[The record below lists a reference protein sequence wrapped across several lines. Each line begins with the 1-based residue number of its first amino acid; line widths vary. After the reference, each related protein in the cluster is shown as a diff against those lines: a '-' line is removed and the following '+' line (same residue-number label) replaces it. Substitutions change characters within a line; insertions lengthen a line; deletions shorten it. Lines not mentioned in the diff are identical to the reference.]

1 MLWNKTWKYLELFQK
16 PIDFVMM
23 ESEVQTYT
31 CFCVLIHAA
40 LYSAITNIH
49 YTLSSQFCRLIL
61 LVIYLVV
68 NTEISCLYICWWS
81 ALEALVYRF
90 YKQCNALHLVEVFFV
105 FYFFGFPALW
115 HRTAAVMTG
124 KKYIRWME

>member
-1 MLWNKTWKYLELFQK
+1 MYYMLWNKRRNSFEGEILQK

-31 CFCVLIHAA
+31 CFCVLGLIHAS
-40 LYSAITNIH
+40 LYSGITNIH

-68 NTEISCLYICWWS
+68 NTEISCLYIW
-81 ALEALVYRF
+81 
-90 YKQCNALHLVEVFFV
+90 
-105 FYFFGFPALW
+105 
-115 HRTAAVMTG
+115 
-124 KKYIRWME
+124 